1 MPVVA
6 ARLGL
11 IRGRRYGQDG
21 PPQDMPIRIGDSEGG
36 REDTRFMAPITV
48 LRIQRVLLK
57 LHPEVGALTI
67 GQFH

>member
-1 MPVVA
+1 
-6 ARLGL
+6 
-11 IRGRRYGQDG
+11 
-21 PPQDMPIRIGDSEGG
+21 
-36 REDTRFMAPITV
+36 MAPITV